1 MNDLKLYGKDEREV
15 DPLVNPVRVISREI
29 GMEFDL
35 KKCGALILKKEK
47 VVKFEGVDLPVGQ
60 KIKTVDDDG
69 YKSLWVLEYDDL
81 LHEKIKN
88 GLRSEYCNRM
98 KKL

>member
-15 DPLVNPVRVISREI
+15 DSLVNPVRVISREI

-47 VVKFEGVDLPVGQ
+47 VAKFEGVDLPVGQ
-60 KIKTVDDDG
+60 KIKNSG
-69 YKSLWVLEYDDL
+69 
-81 LHEKIKN
+81 
-88 GLRSEYCNRM
+88 
-98 KKL
+98 